1 MSCQAEG
8 ETGWACTPV
17 LNQAV
22 FSPTTEPAGRHL
34 NERSEN
40 NTPQIAHVGE
50 KNRKNR
56 KHHER
61 AFRRNAASPSP

>member
-8 ETGWACTPV
+8 ETGWACT
-17 LNQAV
+17 QAV
-22 FSPTTEPAGRHL
+22 SSPTTEPAGRHL

-50 KNRKNR
+50 KNRQKWL
-56 KHHER
+56 HHER
-61 AFRRNAASPSP
+61 DLFKIPQVTISE